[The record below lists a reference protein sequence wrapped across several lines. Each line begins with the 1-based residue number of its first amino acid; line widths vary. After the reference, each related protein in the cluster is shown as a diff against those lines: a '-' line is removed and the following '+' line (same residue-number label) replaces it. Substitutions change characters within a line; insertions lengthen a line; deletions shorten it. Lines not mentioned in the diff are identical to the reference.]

1 MPKRVRSFA
10 LIYQHLWDQSVCN
23 RLTLIKT
30 YETNNCML
38 ALVPLGNS
46 CISSGIMH
54 ENSRESLVLCASQTC
69 PNLFVMLCSPVD
81 VMCCVRVCSH
91 VTLAHH
97 PVIVAYIYYHAD
109 AHLWNVYGKLMR
121 AFSIWWQKAVALNV
135 NVDCCSAKFEW
146 YFFSSTCSNYKI
158 TIIKYV

>member
-1 MPKRVRSFA
+1 MLSY
-10 LIYQHLWDQSVCN
+10 INISE
-23 RLTLIKT
+23 TIIKT

-38 ALVPLGNS
+38 ALAPLGNS
-46 CISSGIMH
+46 CISRGIMH
-54 ENSRESLVLCASQTC
+54 ANSRESLVLCASQTC

-109 AHLWNVYGKLMR
+109 AHLWNVYGKLKR
-121 AFSIWWQKAVALNV
+121 TFSIWWQKAVALNV
-135 NVDCCSAKFEW
+135 NLIG
-146 YFFSSTCSNYKI
+146 SSRLLQCQIWMVFLLKHML
-158 TIIKYV
+158 